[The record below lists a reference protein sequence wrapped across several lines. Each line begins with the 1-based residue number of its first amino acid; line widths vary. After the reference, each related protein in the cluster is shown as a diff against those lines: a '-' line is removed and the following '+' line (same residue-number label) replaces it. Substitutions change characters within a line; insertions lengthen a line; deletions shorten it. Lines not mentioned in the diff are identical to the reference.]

1 MTLASINV
9 NKDLTQHQVLCN
21 LLKEKKKHWNQYQC
35 LSNCAPTPP
44 HTKPT
49 LTSYHAVNCP
59 WVKRGVGAQTQT
71 MILTVHVTQR
81 FGVHLLMEH
90 HKVSTIKKMNL

>member
-1 MTLASINV
+1 MTLASTNT

-49 LTSYHAVNCP
+49 
-59 WVKRGVGAQTQT
+59 
-71 MILTVHVTQR
+71 MHVTQR
-81 FGVHLLMEH
+81 FGVHFLMEH